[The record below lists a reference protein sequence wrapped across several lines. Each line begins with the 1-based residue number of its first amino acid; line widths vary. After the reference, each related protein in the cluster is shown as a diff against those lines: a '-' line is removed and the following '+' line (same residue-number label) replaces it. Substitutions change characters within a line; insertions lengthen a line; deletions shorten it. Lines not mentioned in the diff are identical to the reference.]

1 MQTITLQKYQTRARN
16 FYREHCKSE
25 APDSAQI
32 CAALLAQASQYRPNS
47 FGTLKSAL
55 AHDQKARGNH
65 HAAKAIKKLS
75 NPVTAQGSTLA
86 KKSKPKQVRSVSED
100 DYTTLVQHLS
110 AHEFMH
116 EALSVVLA
124 HYLGVRPCEMRTIT
138 VIGNNVH
145 IIGGKKSAPL
155 DRGAD
160 RTLVIEDPAV
170 LQAVADAAR
179 AMRACPRTNTAIRDR
194 LRKECRA
201 LWPRRTQHPTLKSFR
216 HQLGSNLKASG
227 ESDEA
232 IAYMMGHQSIES
244 ISVYGNRRSG
254 AGHKLHIRPAQ
265 DADLSK
271 VRQPKQPAVFGR
283 LQVIGRIEVPPH
295 LANRRTTAQPA
306 ANEPRGA

>member
-1 MQTITLQKYQTRARN
+1 MQTNTLQKYQTRARN

-32 CAALLAQASQYRPNS
+32 CAALLAQADQYRPNS

-55 AHDQKARGNH
+55 ANDQKARGNH
-65 HAAKAIKKLS
+65 QAAKAIKQLV
-75 NPVTAQGSTLA
+75 NPVTAQGSTLP
-86 KKSKPKQVRSVSED
+86 KKPKLKQIRSITEED
-100 DYTTLVQHLS
+100 YRELQEHLL
-110 AHEFMH
+110 AREFMD
-116 EALSVVLA
+116 EAWSLVLA
-124 HYLGVRPCEMRTIT
+124 YYLGVRPCEMRSIT
-138 VIGNNVH
+138 VTGNHVH
-145 IIGGKKSAPL
+145 IIGGKKNAPQ

-160 RTLVIEDPAV
+160 RTLVIDDPAV
-170 LQAVADAAR
+170 LQVVAGAAKW
-179 AMRACPRTNTAIRDR
+179 MRICPRTNTAIRDR

-201 LWPRRTQHPTLKSFR
+201 LWPRRKQQPTLKSFR
-216 HQLGSNLKASG
+216 HQIGSNLKASG

-232 IAYMMGHQSIES
+232 LAYMMGHQSIES

-283 LQVIGRIEVPPH
+283 ERVVGRIEVPQR
-295 LANRRTTAQPA
+295 LTNRRTTAHPV
-306 ANEPRGA
+306 ANER

>member
-1 MQTITLQKYQTRARN
+1 MQSLTLKKYQTRARN
-16 FYREHCKSE
+16 FYRKHCESQ

-32 CAALLAQASQYRPNS
+32 CAALLEHASEYRPNS

-65 HAAKAIKKLS
+65 QAAKAIKQLV
-75 NPVTAQGSTLA
+75 NPVTAQGSTLP
-86 KKSKPKQVRSVSED
+86 KKPKLKQIRSVSEE
-100 DYTTLVQHLS
+100 DYRELQEHLL
-110 AHEFMH
+110 AHEFMD
-116 EALSVVLA
+116 ETLSLVLA
-124 HYLGVRPCEMRTIT
+124 YYLGVRPCEMRTIT
-138 VIGNNVH
+138 VTDNRVH
-145 IIGGKKSAPL
+145 IIGGKKNATQ

-170 LQAVADAAR
+170 LQVVADAAKW
-179 AMRACPRTNTAIRDR
+179 MRICPRTNTAIRDR

-201 LWPRRTQHPTLKSFR
+201 LWPRRKQHPTLKSFR

-254 AGHKLHIRPAQ
+254 AGHKLYIRPAP

-283 LQVIGRIEVPPH
+283 GRVVGLIEVPQRLTNR
-295 LANRRTTAQPA
+295 LAKVRPS
-306 ANEPRGA
+306 ESDPRGA

>member
-1 MQTITLQKYQTRARN
+1 MQSLTLKKYQTRARN
-16 FYREHCKSE
+16 FYQKHCESE

-32 CAALLAQASQYRPNS
+32 CAALLKSASEYRPNS

-65 HAAKAIKKLS
+65 QAAKAIKQLV
-75 NPVTAQGSTLA
+75 NPVTAQGSTLP
-86 KKSKPKQVRSVSED
+86 KKPKLKQIRSISEE
-100 DYTTLVQHLS
+100 DYRELQEHLL
-110 AHEFMH
+110 ARKFMD
-116 EALSVVLA
+116 EAWSLVLA
-124 HYLGVRPCEMRTIT
+124 YYLGVRPCEMRSIT
-138 VIGNNVH
+138 VTGNHVH
-145 IIGGKKSAPL
+145 IIGGKKNAPQ

-160 RTLVIEDPAV
+160 RTLVIDDPAV
-170 LQAVADAAR
+170 LQAVAGAAKW
-179 AMRACPRTNTAIRDR
+179 MRICQRTNTAIRDR

-201 LWPRRTQHPTLKSFR
+201 LWPRRKKHPTLKSFR

-283 LQVIGRIEVPPH
+283 ERVVGRIEVPQR
-295 LANRRTTAQPA
+295 LTNRRTTAHPV
-306 ANEPRGA
+306 ANER